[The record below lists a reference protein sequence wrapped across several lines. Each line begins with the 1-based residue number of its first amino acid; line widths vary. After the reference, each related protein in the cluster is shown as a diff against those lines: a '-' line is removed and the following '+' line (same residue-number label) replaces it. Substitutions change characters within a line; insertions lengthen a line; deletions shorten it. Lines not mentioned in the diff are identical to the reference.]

1 MQNAVNQTSIGNC
14 ETLTIQWFD
23 AQLRRYLN
31 RLDDSFT
38 HAYDTAAT
46 ADKDALLAQRQ
57 RIHLGRNEAH
67 YLFLDYIQKAFSQSR
82 AYTSSGNR
90 QLNRIFHHL
99 QNFDDSSGPE
109 ENARIL
115 GFCRVITPITVFAGF
130 QLLSSPLGIDSKHN
144 NQALSLFNTIVINE
158 LHTLYAQLL
167 KLFTQAGS
175 AAKLQDWL
183 NHCEQQLASSELSSL
198 QRAFAENRLRTLRS
212 QQQTPSPR
220 SAQPEPPSKE
230 LLIDQ
235 AATIFRDIGNRKHL
249 PTSVLA
255 SLNTLQTYV
264 SNLALRDGLLFLN
277 PLHPAREF
285 SRQIVAALAS
295 WDDASSDEQAAFSQ
309 HFKTLCRHVNNNPI
323 DTAQLSDYRDQL
335 NHCCELLNK
344 TKTPQKTYGSGD
356 QRKIARLRNKIHN
369 LLDNKCAATPLP
381 DQVNKVLYGP
391 LTTVMLYHWLKGG
404 GNSQALRSSLKL
416 VDDIVAYRQYHIS
429 ANPLSFGAKDVALLE
444 SNLVAGLKRV
454 NLDQHDIKSLIE
466 ELKQAP
472 KTSSQ
477 GLH

>member
-1 MQNAVNQTSIGNC
+1 MQSAVNQTSIGNC
-14 ETLTIQWFD
+14 EALAIQWFD

-38 HAYDTAAT
+38 HTYNTAETKNKDT
-46 ADKDALLAQRQ
+46 LLAQQQ

-82 AYTSSGNR
+82 PYTSSGNR

-99 QNFDDSSGPE
+99 QDIDDPT
-109 ENARIL
+109 ENARAL

-130 QLLSSPLGIDSKHN
+130 QLLSTPLGIDSKQN

-167 KLFTQAGS
+167 NLFTQASS
-175 AAKLQDWL
+175 AEKLQDWL
-183 NHCEQQLASSELSSL
+183 SHCEQQLASTELSSL

-212 QQQTPSPR
+212 QQQTQNPR
-220 SAQPEPPSKE
+220 SAQQESPSKE

-235 AATIFRDIGNRKHL
+235 AATIFRDVGNRKNL

-255 SLNTLQTYV
+255 CLNTLQTYV

-285 SRQIVAALAS
+285 SRQIVAALTG
-295 WDDASSDEQAAFSQ
+295 WDSANSEEQAAFSQ
-309 HFKTLCRHVNNNPI
+309 YFKALCRHINNNPV
-323 DTAQLSDYRDQL
+323 DSAQLSDYRDEL

-344 TKTPQKTYGSGD
+344 AKTQQKAYGSGD
-356 QRKIARLRNKIHN
+356 QRKIARLRSKIHN

-381 DQVNKVLYGP
+381 DRVNKVLYGP

-416 VDDIVAYRQYHIS
+416 VDDVVAYRQYRIS
-429 ANPLSFGAKDVALLE
+429 ANPVNFGAKDVAILE
-444 SNLVAGLKRV
+444 SHLAIGLKRV
-454 NLDQHDIKSLIE
+454 NLDQHDIRSLIE
-466 ELKQAP
+466 ELKQP
-472 KTSSQ
+472 QKTSNQ
-477 GLH
+477 GLR